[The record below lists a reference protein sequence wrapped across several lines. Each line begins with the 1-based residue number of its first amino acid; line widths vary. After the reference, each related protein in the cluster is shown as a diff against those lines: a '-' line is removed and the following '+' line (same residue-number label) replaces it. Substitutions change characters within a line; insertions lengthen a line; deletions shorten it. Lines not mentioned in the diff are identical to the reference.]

1 MTDART
7 ELQYRIILNLADQAQ
22 KAVLLTAEETAAV
35 KRLAAERFRP
45 AAVRE

>member
-7 ELQYRIILNLADQAQ
+7 ELQYRILLDLADQAR
-22 KAVLLTAEETAAV
+22 AAGLLTAEETAAV
-35 KRLAAERFRP
+35 KRLAAERYRP